1 MPAKIFVSFRFHGN
15 FYHSYRGDTPDELGF
30 GKDIRIIRNTIKTLD
45 ELNAEGIAVRGTW
58 DFENYFSLE
67 KIMPAH
73 CPDIIEAFKRR
84 VASGMDEI
92 EYMSYNNGLVSAS
105 TAAEFDAAIGR
116 AVTNPEGSGLKD
128 LFGENVKPIVR
139 PQEMMYTPSHI
150 GLYPK
155 YGINTISLFY
165 SSIPFNCFST
175 FIPPLGLVERHNPL
189 KLTYPGIEGSM
200 TLLPCYNA
208 GDLIDNLGLKN
219 WIKSLRKKQ
228 LALIEPKDLLL
239 IIDMD
244 ADDDFWFGF
253 DVPVLKNLMAMARGL
268 DGIVRSISPLD
279 YVEFTTPGRY
289 LETHAAAGSIS
300 FGQDTADGSFDGLSS
315 WAEKWDNHMLWTG
328 IERSRILELQTRHL
342 AGMAGLEGM
351 PGKIGKY
358 LAEAFDARIKA
369 LSTTHFGMAAPVMN
383 VTRLRTASS
392 LVWTAVSSAADAF
405 NEASAKVQRP
415 VDNTFMISDYL
426 RGISMGTTVYEPR
439 PSKALIKVPVN
450 GDIGGIACGGTDIPA
465 ALHDGHLYFIESMEK
480 LGKKSY
486 TVSTGKSSPAPENP
500 VTVTEDGMDNGLVKI
515 GFDALGNVNSIKAGD
530 REISPGLFMNSG
542 VTYDGK
548 RLDVSSW
555 SVSSSLALGVIGVKK
570 MAGSLVFDSD
580 GLKHVEFE
588 REIILA
594 SNLPYIYLNMTVRY
608 PKTSDKGYDKGKA
621 QRLQQ
626 AWDARWL
633 EVRPCEITPALYGR
647 RGEPLKVIKH
657 NYFGHVSSY
666 ELDYGVCSNNP
677 ELDSFNNHI
686 TNAWIAVSDRQSGVL
701 LAQSADVSSSF
712 AFCPM
717 RTRLDQGRTKIFMN
731 PFGSYWGRQWTYP
744 TAKTGLGKLAVV
756 YASAADHIKPYA
768 PSYNGRVQKFSL
780 MIAPFAGDMPPEEIK
795 NDAMAYSYPYLI
807 LSGSAKVGIP
817 AHRNWDYRA

>member
-30 GKDIRIIRNTIKTLD
+30 GKDIRIIRKTIKTLD
-45 ELNAEGIAVRGTW
+45 DLNAEGIAVRGTW

-73 CPDIIEAFKRR
+73 CPDIIEGFKRR

-116 AVTNPEGSGLKD
+116 AITNPEGSGLRD
-128 LFGENVKPIVR
+128 LFGESVKPIVR
-139 PQEMMYTPSHI
+139 PQEMMFTPSHI
-150 GLYPK
+150 RLYPK

-175 FIPPLGLVERHNPL
+175 FIPLLSLVERYNPL
-189 KLTYPGIEGSM
+189 KLTYPGIEGGM

-219 WIKSLRKKQ
+219 WVKSLRKKQ
-228 LALIEPKDLLL
+228 LALKEPKDLLL

-244 ADDDFWFGF
+244 ADDEFWSGF
-253 DVPVLKNLMAMARGL
+253 DVPVLKNLLATAQGLRGL
-268 DGIVRSISPLD
+268 VKSISPLD

-289 LETHAAAGSIS
+289 LETHEAEGSIT

-315 WAEKWDNHMLWTG
+315 WAEKWDNHALWTG
-328 IERSRILELQTRHL
+328 IERSRILELQARHL
-342 AGMAGLEGM
+342 AGMAGLESM
-351 PGKIGKY
+351 SGKIGKY

-383 VTRLRTASS
+383 LTRLRTASS
-392 LVWTAVSSAADAF
+392 LVWTAVNSAADAF
-405 NEASAKVQRP
+405 NEALLTVAKP
-415 VDNTFMISDYL
+415 EDDTFMISDYL
-426 RGISMGTTVYEPR
+426 RGISRGSTVYEAR
-439 PSKALIKVPVN
+439 PSKALVKVPVSLET
-450 GDIGGIACGGTDIPA
+450 GSLACGGAEIQA
-465 ALHDGHLYFIESMEK
+465 AVHDGHLYFVENMEK

-486 TVSTGKSSPAPENP
+486 TISEGRSAVPPENP
-500 VTVTEDGMDNGLVKI
+500 VTVTEDGMDNGLIKI
-515 GFDALGNVNSIKAGD
+515 GFDAMGNVKSIKA
-530 REISPGLFMNSG
+530 RNKEISPGLFMNSG

-548 RLDVSSW
+548 RLEVNSW
-555 SVSSSLALGVIGVKK
+555 SVSSSFSPGVIGVKK
-570 MAGSLVFDSD
+570 MAGSLAFDAD
-580 GLKHVEFE
+580 GLKIVEFE

-608 PKTSDKGYDKGKA
+608 PKTPDKGYDKGKA

-633 EVRPCEITPALYGR
+633 EVMPCEITPALYGR
-647 RGEPLKVIKH
+647 GGAPLRVIKH

-666 ELDYGVCSNNP
+666 ELNYGECSNNP
-677 ELDSFNNHI
+677 EIDSFNNHI
-686 TNAWIAVSDRQSGVL
+686 TNAWIAVSDRTGGVL

-717 RTRLDQGRTKIFMN
+717 RTRLEQGRTRIFLN
-731 PFGSYWGRQWTYP
+731 PFGSYWGRQWSYP

-768 PSYNGRVQKFSL
+768 PSYNGRIQKFSL
-780 MIAPFAGDMPPEEIK
+780 MIAPFDGEAPPEEMR
-795 NDAMAYSYPYLI
+795 NDAMVFSYPYIL
-807 LSGSAKVGIP
+807 LSGSAKVGVP
-817 AHRNWDYRA
+817 AHRQYSAL